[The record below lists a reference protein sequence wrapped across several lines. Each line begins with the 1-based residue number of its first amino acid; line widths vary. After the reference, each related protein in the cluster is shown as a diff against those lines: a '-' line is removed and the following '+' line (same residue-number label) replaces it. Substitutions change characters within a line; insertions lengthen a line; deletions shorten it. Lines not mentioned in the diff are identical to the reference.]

1 MRDNLILINQK
12 HRSSDSAP
20 ADAQPAPALEDDIYV
35 TRWQYRRLM
44 EVWSGMEPVLE
55 LIRADEVCD
64 KESVYYILKPFV
76 RELGSVLME
85 IDDNLEAV
93 VHSSRE
99 SELEEFP

>member
-1 MRDNLILINQK
+1 
-12 HRSSDSAP
+12 
-20 ADAQPAPALEDDIYV
+20 
-35 TRWQYRRLM
+35 M

>member
-1 MRDNLILINQK
+1 MRDNLILMNQK
-12 HRSSDSAP
+12 NRSSDSAS
-20 ADAQPAPALEDDIYV
+20 ADAQPAPAFEDDIYV

-55 LIRADEVCD
+55 LIRTDEVCD

-85 IDDNLEAV
+85 IDDNIEAA

-99 SELEEFP
+99 GEPEESP